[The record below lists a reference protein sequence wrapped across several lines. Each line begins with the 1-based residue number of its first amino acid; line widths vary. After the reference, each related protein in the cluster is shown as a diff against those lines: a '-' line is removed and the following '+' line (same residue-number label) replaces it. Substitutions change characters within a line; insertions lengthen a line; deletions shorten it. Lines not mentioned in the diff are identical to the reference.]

1 MSDSLFKASQIQIAV
16 APFVVPSHLALAEP
30 APEETATHAGRAAP
44 ALTADVKSMLEAA
57 QAETGATHAEASR
70 VLQAAEREST
80 EILRTAQAQG
90 FESGR
95 AEGRAKGEAETR
107 ESLLAAQ
114 RVLTESHHWR
124 DEMLARSETTLIEL
138 VGDVAEK
145 LFGNGFVLSPEQIAA
160 MVERA
165 IQQARDIGPARVRL
179 HPEDA
184 ALLDTMWP
192 SGLPL
197 VPDETIRRG
206 GCVVEAIQGMVDGR
220 VEVQLDR
227 IKETLVSEVAL
238 AG

>member
-1 MSDSLFKASQIQIAV
+1 MSDSVFKASRIKIV
-16 APFVVPSHLALAEP
+16 TAPFVVPSLLMLVQP
-30 APEETATHAGRAAP
+30 AAGETATHAQRVGP
-44 ALTADVKSMLEAA
+44 VLSGGLKLMVEAA
-57 QAETGATHAEASR
+57 QADAEAAHAEASR
-70 VLQAAEREST
+70 VLHAAEREAA

-95 AEGRAKGEAETR
+95 AEGRAKGEAEMR

-124 DEMLARSETTLIEL
+124 DEMLAQSAATLLEL

-160 MVERA
+160 VVERA
-165 IQQARDIGPARVRL
+165 IQQARDIGPVRVRL

-197 VPDETIRRG
+197 VPDDSLRRG
-206 GCVVEAIQGMVDGR
+206 GCIVEATQGMVDGR
-220 VEVQLDR
+220 IEVQLER
-227 IKETLVSEVAL
+227 IKETLLSEVA
-238 AG
+238 APG

>member
-1 MSDSLFKASQIQIAV
+1 MSDSVFKASRIRIV
-16 APFVVPSHLALAEP
+16 TAPFVVPSQLTLAEP
-30 APEETATHAGRAAP
+30 APGAMAARVDRGAA
-44 ALTADVKSMLEAA
+44 ALTAGVESMLETA
-57 QAETGATHAEASR
+57 QAETGAAHAEAGR
-70 VLQAAEREST
+70 VLRAAERESA

-107 ESLLAAQ
+107 ECLLAAQ

-124 DEMLARSETTLIEL
+124 DEMLARSEATLVEL
-138 VGDVAEK
+138 VGDVAQK
-145 LFGNGFVLSPEQIAA
+145 LFGNGFVLSPEVIAA
-160 MVERA
+160 VVERA

-197 VPDETIRRG
+197 VPDESIRRG
-206 GCVVEAIQGMVDGR
+206 GCVVEATQGMVDGR
-220 VEVQLDR
+220 VEVQLER
-227 IKETLVSEVAL
+227 IKETLASEVAL